1 MLFHSYTF
9 LFAFLPLVFLGFV
22 AVEKWLGRERALWF
36 LAAASLYFYGQW
48 GLGLLALLL
57 ASIAGNFCAARV
69 LAGLQ
74 SRPTASLVV
83 LTAAIIGNLGLL
95 GYFKYANFFLENVNA
110 AFGAALPPL
119 ALLLPIGISFFTFIQ
134 IGYLVEIRAGQG
146 RAMSFGRY
154 LLFTSF
160 FAYVTAGPLVLRQD
174 MAAQYDQPGRGLLN
188 PSRIA
193 VAVAVIALGLFK
205 KVVLAD
211 GIAPYADGVFAG
223 AADGMMVSAAVAWS
237 GALAYTLQLYFDFSG
252 YSDMALGVGYLFG
265 LRLPLNFNSPLKATS
280 IVDYWRRWHMTMT
293 RFFTQFIYTPIAM
306 AMTRRAAKGRHGAG
320 RRFIMAAAM
329 PMLLTFVL
337 AGMWHGAGWTFIV
350 FGVIHGV
357 ALAANH
363 AWRHYKFPPLPAF
376 GGWLLTMLVVV
387 VGLVFFRADSVP
399 VALALLG
406 SMAGGAQLASAA
418 AGVVTAP
425 PLAFVWIV
433 ALGAI
438 VVLGRNTQEI
448 MRRHWFSSDPEPAE
462 EPDAPLAN
470 WLVWRPSPGWALA
483 SAIAIALAIA
493 SLTGESTFLYYQ
505 F

>member
-1 MLFHSYTF
+1 MLFHSYMF

-36 LAAASLYFYGQW
+36 LAGASLYFYGQW
-48 GLGLLALLL
+48 GFGLLALLV
-57 ASIAGNFCAARV
+57 ASIAGNFAAARA
-69 LAGLQ
+69 LAALQ
-74 SRPTASLVV
+74 SRPTASLAV
-83 LTAAIIGNLGLL
+83 LTAAIAGNLGLL
-95 GYFKYANFFLENVNA
+95 GYFKYANFFLENINA
-110 AFGAALPPL
+110 AAGTAFPPL

-146 RAMSFGRY
+146 RALSFGRY

-174 MAAQYDQPGRGLLN
+174 MAAQYDQPGKDLLN

-211 GIAPYADGVFAG
+211 GIAPYADSVFAG
-223 AADGMMVSAAVAWS
+223 AAEGMMVPASVAWS

-280 IVDYWRRWHMTMT
+280 IVDFWRRWHNTMT
-293 RFFTQFIYTPIAM
+293 RFFTTYIYTPIAM
-306 AMTRRAAKGRHGAG
+306 TMMRRASKRQFGAG

-337 AGMWHGAGWTFIV
+337 AGIWHGAGWTFVV
-350 FGVIHGV
+350 FGIIHGV
-357 ALAANH
+357 ALTANH
-363 AWRHYKFPPLPAF
+363 AWRHYQFPALPPAA
-376 GGWLLTMLVVV
+376 GWLLTMLVVV
-387 VGLVFFRADSVP
+387 AGLVFFRADNVP
-399 VALALLG
+399 VALALLA
-406 SMAGGAQLASAA
+406 SMAGGAPPAPEA
-418 AGVVTAP
+418 AGMVTAP
-425 PLAFVWIV
+425 LAAFVWIA

-438 VVLGRNTQEI
+438 VLMGRNTQEI
-448 MRRHWFSSDPEPAE
+448 MRHHWFSSDPEPAA
-462 EPDAPLAN
+462 EPDAPLAD
-470 WLVWRPSPGWALA
+470 WLTWRPSAPWAVA

-493 SLTGESTFLYYQ
+493 SLTGESTFLYYK